1 MDSAA
6 RSSKSIQVLTIAVF
20 LLGCLI
26 LTNYWLK
33 MASCHEYPEKI
44 ADAPEYIDTI
54 WPPPNSE
61 IEFRCYMKKKLRSL
75 EGSVTIA
82 MIPINSFKS
91 QEVDYQETHPNE
103 VFPPFEERVSLY
115 VDEKKVKTGVQIAGS
130 DSTPNGDRF
139 PNELEYW
146 YVFKSFPLLFP
157 GNHKA
162 RVVIALKN
170 GEIFEYEWRFKIKW

>member
-6 RSSKSIQVLTIAVF
+6 RSSKIIQVLTIAFF

-26 LTNYWLK
+26 LANYWLK
-33 MASCHEYPEKI
+33 MASCPEDPKRI
-44 ADAPEYIDTI
+44 PESIDAM

-61 IEFRCYMKKKLRSL
+61 IEFRCYMKKKLRSF
-75 EGSVTIA
+75 EGSVTIV

-103 VFPPFEERVSLY
+103 VFPPFEDRVSLY
-115 VDEKKVKTGVQIAGS
+115 VDERQVKTGVQIAGS
-130 DSTPNGDRF
+130 DSTPYGDRF
-139 PNELEYW
+139 PNELEYL

-157 GNHKA
+157 GDHRA